1 MNNVV
6 PPAADIAREF
16 PNQLACIFI
25 RNITADYSDHKNPLL
40 NVERTME
47 GIPQSKWF
55 VYDSLENL
63 LSLDIQNGTCH
74 PIGKRKSTNL
84 EWWMGRRC
92 WYIYNDA
99 TRYEVSRIYDNVVSL
114 SKFIFMQIKTDWP
127 YLQLI

>member
-74 PIGKRKSTNL
+74 PIGKENQQTWSGGWEGVAGASTMMQL
-84 EWWMGRRC
+84 DMK
-92 WYIYNDA
+92 YL
-99 TRYEVSRIYDNVVSL
+99 V
-114 SKFIFMQIKTDWP
+114 FIIMWF
-127 YLQLI
+127 L